1 MPIVN
6 EFQVRTFD
14 DWVFRWR
21 PSGSSPG
28 RLLLLLHGW
37 KGSEDSMWVFT
48 RDLPRDY
55 ALLAPRAP
63 HADPEGGYT
72 WRALTEGAWGF
83 PALSDL
89 QPAADALLSFLD
101 SWSVSAGIDA
111 DEFDL
116 MGFSQGAALALTLSV
131 LHPGRIRS
139 LAVLS
144 GFLPAGAETLLERQP
159 FIGKAIFVAHGT
171 KDELVPVERARSAVT
186 QLERAGARITYCE
199 SQAGHKVSKECF
211 GAIASFFGSSA

>member
-1 MPIVN
+1 
-6 EFQVRTFD
+6 
-14 DWVFRWR
+14 
-21 PSGSSPG
+21 
-28 RLLLLLHGW
+28 
-37 KGSEDSMWVFT
+37 MWVFT